1 MSTTQPI
8 KDREKLERLKS
19 YYIVEKPNLR
29 NHLLIIMGLNTA
41 LRISDILRLRWG
53 DLYEEKTGYIRE
65 HLELTEHKTGKK
77 KLLAI
82 NSSVRETL
90 LQYYSFIVNKK
101 SHTPGSYIFF
111 SQKGENLPLCRFQA
125 YRIVKEAAE
134 AAGLPEHVSCHSLR
148 KTFGY
153 HAWRQGVPPALLMD
167 IYNHS
172 SYRITKR
179 YLCIGQ
185 DEQDEVYRNISL

>member
-8 KDREKLERLKS
+8 KDRETLARLKS
-19 YYIVEKPNLR
+19 YYVVEKPNLR
-29 NHLLIIMGLNTA
+29 NHLLIILGLNTA
-41 LRISDILRLRWG
+41 LRISDILQLKWEN
-53 DLYEEKTGYIRE
+53 LYEESTGCIRD
-65 HLELTEHKTGKK
+65 HLELTEHKTGKR
-77 KLLAI
+77 KLVAL
-82 NSSVRETL
+82 NSTVRVAL
-90 LQYYSFIVNKK
+90 MQYRNFILNKR
-101 SHTPGSYIFF
+101 SYTPGGYVFS
-111 SQKGENLPLCRFQA
+111 SQKGENLALCRFQA
-125 YRIVKEAAE
+125 YRIIKEAAE
-134 AAGLPEHVSCHSLR
+134 AVGLPEHVSCHSLR